1 MTYFKVDDGLAF
13 HPKMMRL
20 SANAVRAWLFAGTWC
35 GRYLTDG
42 FLPDDALSVVKGSA
56 EIADELVAAGLWD
69 EVDGGYQFHDWCEYQ
84 YSKDQI
90 EKKRDSDRRRQNKQR
105 GIPHEEEMSQEVS
118 RRDTRRDTRRD
129 SRQESRYISGE
140 GGGEGE
146 GKGSLEKKETDF
158 EIFWKTYPRKVGKQA
173 ALKAWRNA
181 LGLAKADIIIS
192 GARRLRDDPNREQ
205 QFTPHPA
212 TWLNQGRWD
221 DEPLPARAVGKLT
234 AGEERLRNYQ
244 RLADQ
249 LTSRKGIEA

>member
-1 MTYFKVDDGLAF
+1 VTYFKVDDGLAF

-69 EVDGGYQFHDWCEYQ
+69 EVIGGYQFHDWAEYQ
-84 YSKDQI
+84 YSKDQV
-90 EKKRDSDRRRQNKQR
+90 ERKRESDRRRKNKQR
-105 GIPHEEEMSQEVS
+105 GVVVDDEQVS
-118 RRDTRRDTRRD
+118 RRDTRQE
-129 SRQESRYISGE
+129 SRSESRYISGE
-140 GGGEGE
+140 GEGKGE
-146 GKGSLEKKETDF
+146 GKGSLEKKETAF

-181 LGLAKADIIIS
+181 LALAKAEIIIA
-192 GARRLRDDPNREQ
+192 GAKRLRDDPNREQ

-221 DEPLPARAVGKLT
+221 DEALPARAVGKLT

-244 RLADQ
+244 RLIDQ
-249 LTSRKGIEA
+249 FTPAKGIEA